1 MEDVDIP
8 TDKLQEDIQ
17 ERREGLEEGREKK
30 ERRRPPWIDA
40 LAVSTA
46 LFAVF
51 AAIAALQSGNYA
63 NEALYAAN
71 QAVLRQTQTVDAWSE
86 YQADSIK
93 KYEQRSLATILRHTG
108 GSAEEIQAATDEA
121 NRRQQR
127 QDELQPEANRLN
139 GETQDL
145 THESVLNLAHH
156 HRFAISVTLFQVAI
170 GLGAIA
176 ALLQMRLLWYV
187 SLAAGAIGLL
197 ALINGFTL
205 TV

>member
-8 TDKLQEDIQ
+8 TDKLQDDIQ
-17 ERREGLEEGREKK
+17 ERREALEEGPEKK

-93 KYEQRSLATILRHTG
+93 KYEQRSLATILGHTG

-145 THESVLNLAHH
+145 TRESVLNLAHH

-176 ALLQMRLLWYV
+176 ALLQMRALWFV